1 MLDDIFF
8 AVVFFKSLASQGSEK
23 SFLRNALLVAHLVVI
38 VYHSSP
44 LGGVGSRYWQWLP
57 LVVRCRWR
65 PPWGVLPAGPTTT
78 TTEVEEDVDGGPLGA
93 LPADPVAATTEVEED
108 IDGGPPRGRCL

>member
-8 AVVFFKSLASQGSEK
+8 TVVFFKSLASQGSEK

-44 LGGVGSRYWQWLP
+44 WEV
-57 LVVRCRWR
+57 LVVDT
-65 PPWGVLPAGPTTT
+65 GNGYHL
-78 TTEVEEDVDGGPLGA
+78 L
-93 LPADPVAATTEVEED
+93 
-108 IDGGPPRGRCL
+108 